1 MQMHKLKGASAMLGA
16 TQLAQAA
23 DLLEGLCA
31 SPSGLA
37 SSFDHLVALQATVQ
51 ATEAAL
57 RDAVDAMGL
66 PPAAASH

>member
-1 MQMHKLKGASAMLGA
+1 MHNLKGASAMLGA

-23 DLLEGLCA
+23 DLLETLCA
-31 SPSGLA
+31 SPVGLA

-57 RDAVDAMGL
+57 HDAVDAMGI
-66 PPAAASH
+66 PPAAVSH